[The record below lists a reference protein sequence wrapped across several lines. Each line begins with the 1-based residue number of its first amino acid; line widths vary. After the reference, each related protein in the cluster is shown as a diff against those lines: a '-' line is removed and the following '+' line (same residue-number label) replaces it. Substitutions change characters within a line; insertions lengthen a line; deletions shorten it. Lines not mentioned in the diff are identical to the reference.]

1 MGGRTM
7 QSFDLSVGYDGTYV
21 YISNEDG
28 SGAKYPVRNPKQ
40 VAFAV
45 QEYIQNYCMKEATDE
60 NT

>member
-1 MGGRTM
+1 M

-28 SGAKYPVRNPKQ
+28 SGAKYRVRNPKQ

>member
-1 MGGRTM
+1 M

-28 SGAKYPVRNPKQ
+28 SGAKYPARNPKQ

-45 QEYIQNYCMKEATDE
+45 QGYITKYCMEGQGNGDT
-60 NT
+60 

>member
-1 MGGRTM
+1 M
-7 QSFDLSVGYDGTYV
+7 QHFDLSIGYDGTYV
-21 YISNEDG
+21 FIANEDG
-28 SGAKYPVRNPKQ
+28 SGAKYPARTPKQ